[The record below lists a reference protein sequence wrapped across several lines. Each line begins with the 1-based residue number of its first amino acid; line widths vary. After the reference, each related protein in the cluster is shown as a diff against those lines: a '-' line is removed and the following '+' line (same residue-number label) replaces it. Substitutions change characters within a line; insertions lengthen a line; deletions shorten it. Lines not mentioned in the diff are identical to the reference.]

1 VPNNVKPPSH
11 VQPPPAASDPYAVV
25 CGVDLAK
32 RTLHACVLGGDAPD
46 DERCALDRELPH
58 DAAGVAAL
66 LDLCRAR
73 GVTLIVMEATGGL
86 ERRLRDAAAAA
97 GLPVVVANP
106 RQVRDFARADGRL
119 AKTDPLDA
127 RVIARYG
134 RRMRPPLRAL
144 PTAAQAELAELSA
157 RRRQLVEARTAE
169 LNRLQQATLA
179 SVRKDIG
186 QVVKLP
192 DRQLARLDRRIGEAV
207 DADAALARTAAVV
220 ETATGVGRATACT
233 LAAELPELG
242 RLNRREVAALAGLAP
257 RNRDSGAWRGRRCTG
272 GGRASVRACLYMPTL
287 SAVRFNPVIRRF
299 YERLVAAGKT
309 GMVAVT
315 ACMRKLLVILNSMAK
330 HDRPWD
336 PASAAATA

>member
-1 VPNNVKPPSH
+1 
-11 VQPPPAASDPYAVV
+11 
-25 CGVDLAK
+25 VDVAK
-32 RTLHACVLGGDAPD
+32 DTLHACVLGR
-46 DERCALDRELPH
+46 DERCPLLDRQFAH

-66 LDLCRAR
+66 LKRCRDAG
-73 GVTLIVMEATGGL
+73 GVTLLVLEATGGL

-97 GLPVVVANP
+97 GVPVVVANP
-106 RQVRDFARADGRL
+106 RQVRAFADAEGRL
-119 AKTDPLDA
+119 AKTDPMDA
-127 RVIARYG
+127 RVIARFAK
-134 RRMRPPLRAL
+134 RMRPPVRPL

-169 LNRLQQATLA
+169 PNRLQQATLRD
-179 SVRKDIG
+179 VRKDIE
-186 QVVKLP
+186 QHVRLL
-192 DRQLARLDRRIGEAV
+192 DRQLARLDRRIGELV
-207 DADAALARTAAVV
+207 EADAGMSRTAAVV
-220 ETATGVGRATACT
+220 ETATGVGRATARA

-242 RLNRREVAALAGLAP
+242 RLSRREVAALAGLAP
-257 RNRDSGAWRGRRCTG
+257 RNRDSGRRSGTRSIG

-336 PASAAATA
+336 PVLAAAHA